1 MDDRTQWQLPAR
13 SPAWQND
20 EHLWD
25 APDDRDPPIYWEP
38 DDTDTH
44 AENRDGANPRRH
56 RRKRPRRGALAAAVT
71 VAVVGMVG
79 VVSTT
84 GWYLVSQQRQ
94 SRTATENPDSVGDR
108 GRAREARIPSETAS
122 ATPTATATATST
134 PTATRKPSRTPT
146 PTPRPT
152 RTEAPEP
159 KRTTAPPERTPSPKP
174 SPTQTE
180 APAPPPSKQATYEN
194 EVVRLTNVERAE
206 EGCGPLRADD
216 RLRTAA
222 RGHSKDMA
230 ERGYFDHTSPEG
242 TTPWDRMRAA
252 GYDAPGGENIAMGYP
267 TPESVVDAWMDSR
280 GHREN
285 ILNCRF
291 EAIGVGVYFGNERGP
306 WATQNFGYR

>member
-1 MDDRTQWQLPAR
+1 MWQDDE
-13 SPAWQND
+13 N
-20 EHLWD
+20 LWD
-25 APDDRDPPIYWEP
+25 AQGDGVPPSRWEP
-38 DDTDTH
+38 GPHDTDGG
-44 AENRDGANPRRH
+44 DPGDPGDRRH
-56 RRKRPRRGALAAAVT
+56 RRQRPRRAVFVAAVAVAV
-71 VAVVGMVG
+71 VAVVGAG
-79 VVSTT
+79 TTT

-94 SRTATENPDSVGDR
+94 ARTAESPDAVGDR
-108 GRAREARIPSETAS
+108 SNARGAGVPSKTASPTPS
-122 ATPTATATATST
+122 ATPTATPT
-134 PTATRKPSRTPT
+134 PTRKPSRTPT
-146 PTPRPT
+146 PTPRQT
-152 RTEAPEP
+152 RTEEPEPERTTEAPER
-159 KRTTAPPERTPSPKP
+159 KSSPKP
-174 SPTQTE
+174 PP
-180 APAPPPSKQATYEN
+180 PAPRPSAPPSEQTAFEN
-194 EVVRLTNVERAE
+194 EVVRLTNAERSEA
-206 EGCGPLRADD
+206 GCGALRTDD

-267 TPESVVDAWMDSR
+267 TAEAVVEAWMDSE